1 MSVDNEI
8 IKGAAE
14 HYAERLVRRRRH
26 DDTTYLTFQD
36 ASAATDELSADAHKA
51 VDGPDYRFPDDWVFE
66 RMSVAFDALVSADG
80 DVETAEEIIRQ
91 DEPFI
96 YTADA
101 FQWIGKNAYNQA
113 LVDEAASDY
122 GADFGHSF
130 TGHVVAIANAAT
142 ADATVRIMHAIVE
155 FLGF

>member
-26 DDTTYLTFQD
+26 DGTTYLAFQG
-36 ASAATDELSADAHKA
+36 ANAAADELVAAAHEA

-66 RMSVAFDALVSADG
+66 RLSVAFDALVDAGG
-80 DVETAEEIIRQ
+80 DVEAAEEIIRE

-101 FQWIGKNAYNQA
+101 FQWIGKNVYNQA
-113 LVDEAASDY
+113 LVDEAAENF

-130 TGHVVAIANAAT
+130 TGHVVSLANVAT

-155 FLGF
+155 FFGF